1 MALGHPM
8 QNGECGTT
16 IIQGY
21 TADISHLSDFSM
33 YDWRWTLSPKDSN
46 QEKKQ
51 LTRWLGTSFD
61 VGGELCYSL
70 LTAKAQII
78 IRSSVSPL
86 KKEEVEAE
94 DIRQMN
100 REFTAE
106 LNRRLEGKQS
116 GSELSE
122 TLDSM
127 NYEKYSIPIEDS
139 SPSFAE
145 YEDDEEEDSD

>member
-8 QNGECGTT
+8 QNGT

-21 TADISHLSDFSM
+21 RADISHLSDFSM
-33 YDWRWTLSPKDSN
+33 YYWCWTLSPKDSN
-46 QEKKQ
+46 QDKKQ
-51 LTRWLGTSFD
+51 LTRWSSPSFD
-61 VGGELCYSL
+61 VGGELCYAL
-70 LTAKAQII
+70 LTAKAQVI

-94 DIRQMN
+94 DIEQMKKK
-100 REFTAE
+100 FTAE

-116 GSELSE
+116 SSELSE

-127 NYEKYSIPIEDS
+127 NYKNIPFPLKIPVH
-139 SPSFAE
+139 PSLST
-145 YEDDEEEDSD
+145 DDEGE

>member
-1 MALGHPM
+1 M
-8 QNGECGTT
+8 
-16 IIQGY
+16 
-21 TADISHLSDFSM
+21 
-33 YDWRWTLSPKDSN
+33 
-46 QEKKQ
+46 
-51 LTRWLGTSFD
+51 
-61 VGGELCYSL
+61 
-70 LTAKAQII
+70 
-78 IRSSVSPL
+78 SPL

-100 REFTAE
+100 REFTVE

-145 YEDDEEEDSD
+145 YEDDEEEDSDWIR